1 MKIVIKRVRITP
13 LDILAVWVMYFFSYC
28 TIDFFKNS
36 TVNLLGY
43 ASFVIFFIICT
54 IVNKSYL
61 IRFIKVGKGI
71 ILFWVIIF
79 LASFFNT
86 TMPGLNEYARNIIY
100 MIIYLSL
107 YIYFSEENK
116 KSIRCIVLIIWFI
129 DSAIININTI
139 KSLIENPLLSRLM
152 STGNVYDYVSESI
165 SVVGVATFGAIYGLV
180 LVADSLFY
188 LILLKNLKIG
198 WMSKILMLAYAI
210 LSIFTIIQA
219 QFTIALLLLLVGI
232 GLVIWMLPSSK
243 KKKEIKYLVI
253 IFGVLLILLFIDPI
267 ISTII
272 NSGMFSE
279 TINIRLEEVKNFLT
293 LSSGAV
299 TDLGARFKL
308 YSQSLSTFFESFGLG
323 IILVGKGE
331 VGGHSEILDG
341 FANFGIL
348 LFPLIICFFVV
359 FYKEVNNKIEVSLK
373 NGWKTICIL
382 FIFEALLNTA
392 FWARQIET
400 ILLIIPLLFLSYSK
414 VKIKRKID
422 KEGENR
428 RYESMCN

>member
-1 MKIVIKRVRITP
+1 M
-13 LDILAVWVMYFFSYC
+13 
-28 TIDFFKNS
+28 
-36 TVNLLGY
+36 
-43 ASFVIFFIICT
+43 
-54 IVNKSYL
+54 
-61 IRFIKVGKGI
+61 
-71 ILFWVIIF
+71 
-79 LASFFNT
+79 
-86 TMPGLNEYARNIIY
+86 
-100 MIIYLSL
+100 
-107 YIYFSEENK
+107 
-116 KSIRCIVLIIWFI
+116 LIIWFI

-219 QFTIALLLLLVGI
+219 QFTISLLLLLVGI
-232 GLVIWMLPSSK
+232 SLVIWMLPSSK

-308 YSQSLSTFFESFGLG
+308 YSQSLSTFFDSFGLG

-400 ILLIIPLLFLSYSK
+400 IILIIPLLFLSYSK
-414 VKIKRKID
+414 VKIKREID